1 MGNTDWLT
9 LAHSNGF
16 LGSAG
21 WYEIESANQCAHLT
35 AAALAVL
42 FLLDLGTKRPQILH
56 FFADI
61 AGARFVVGQGVLG
74 LRALLFG
81 MSLGLLPGSF

>member
-9 LAHSNGF
+9 LALRNGF

-35 AAALAVL
+35 AAALVVL
-42 FLLDLGTKRPQILH
+42 FLLDFGTKRSQILH

-61 AGARFVVGQGVLG
+61 VGARFVVGRCVLG
-74 LRALLFG
+74 LWAVLFG
-81 MSLGLLPGSF
+81 VSLGLLPGSF